1 MRFKLYVSQFDD
13 PYIQQNFKTIG
24 DLFRG
29 IPFLKGEW
37 KFLEF
42 QVLATGTGQKVTHT
56 LGYTPKDVI
65 VTSTIGGSIT
75 FNYNSFDGTYLN
87 FDATVTTSPM
97 TVRAF
102 VGRYSEES
110 VNV

>member
-1 MRFKLYVSQFDD
+1 MRVKLYVSQFDD
-13 PYIQQNFKTIG
+13 PYIQQNFKTLG
-24 DLFRG
+24 DLFKL

-37 KFLEF
+37 RFIEF
-42 QVLATGTGQKVTHT
+42 QVTATGTNQKVSHS
-56 LGYTPKDVI
+56 LGFAPKDI
-65 VTSTIGGSIT
+65 LVTSTIGGTIT
-75 FNYNSFDGTYLN
+75 FNYNKFDGNFLN